1 MADTEVPVPS
11 SALTAAEE
19 ENIFYHESAVNAVWT
34 GARLA
39 LGSLTFLFG
48 AFAFSYFYLRS
59 VNSDNRWEGTGYVAP
74 SMVIG
79 TVIMILAVVSAG
91 LHYGVLQQIKAGHK
105 RVWQIGALIALL
117 LGLAAVAMQI
127 TELATLPFW
136 PGSSG
141 YASVFTG
148 FYPVF
153 LTTQL
158 AALIWLEIL
167 IARSR
172 FIPGISFVE
181 QPPTHAEVFKVQRFQ
196 ASLSA
201 FSTVWIYM
209 ALMSLLFWVLFY
221 VF

>member
-1 MADTEVPVPS
+1 MADTEVPVPP
-11 SALTAAEE
+11 SALTATEE
-19 ENIFYHESAVNAVWT
+19 EQIFYHESAVNAVWT

-48 AFAFSYFYLRS
+48 AFAFAYFYLRS
-59 VNSDNRWEGTGYVAP
+59 VNSDNRWEGAGYVPP
-74 SMVIG
+74 SMVLG

-91 LHYGVLQQIKAGHK
+91 LHYGALQQIKAGHK

-153 LTTQL
+153 LTAQL
-158 AALIWLEIL
+158 AVLIWLEML
-167 IARSR
+167 VARSR
-172 FIPGISFVE
+172 FIPEISFVE

-201 FSTVWIYM
+201 FSTVWTYM